1 LHFLCYAKSKRS
13 KQETSKYNKVKK
25 SMYTIDALISPQGS
39 LDILTLDE
47 INQLHKSASTGLH
60 ELFRQCCL
68 AVLNCGSEEDDIEA
82 LLQRNE
88 RFDVEIVPQ
97 TRGVLL
103 QLNNAPK
110 SAFVDG
116 EVILGIKE
124 NLYSVLR
131 DIIYINNN
139 LLNSEKVRTGTQLTD
154 LVFQILRH
162 AQALAPRRKPNI
174 VVCWGGHS
182 INDIEY
188 DYTKK
193 VGYELGLR
201 GYDICTGCGPGA
213 MKGPMKGAHIAHAK
227 QRCYDYRYI
236 GITEPGIIAAESPNA
251 MVNELIIMPDI
262 EKRLEA
268 FVRLGHGFI
277 VFPGG
282 VGTAEEILYLLGILL
297 HPNNAQ
303 LKVPLI
309 FTGPTSSKAYF
320 DQIDAFIGATLGP
333 KAQAKYQIII
343 QDPSAVAIASK
354 AQINNVLEHRQ
365 KTGDAYHYNWQL
377 HIEDDFQHPFIPT
390 HDNMANLIL
399 DSSLSTATLA
409 SNLRKAMSGIVAG
422 NVKTF
427 GLEQIRLHGPY
438 KLKAQTKMLDK
449 LDVLLRSFVA
459 QNRMKLPGS
468 KAYQPCYTVS
478 DLET

>member
-1 LHFLCYAKSKRS
+1 MH
-13 KQETSKYNKVKK
+13 TMN
-25 SMYTIDALISPQGS
+25 ALISPQGS
-39 LDILTLDE
+39 LDILTLEE
-47 INQLHKSASTGLH
+47 IKQLQKSATTGLH
-60 ELFRQCCL
+60 ELFRQCSL
-68 AVLNCGSEEDDIEA
+68 AVLNCGVEGDDIEA
-82 LLQRNE
+82 LLQRNQ
-88 RFDVEIVPQ
+88 RFEVEIVPQ

-103 QLNNAPK
+103 QLNNAPT

-116 EVILGIKE
+116 EIILGIKE

-139 LLNSEKVRTGTQLTD
+139 LLSNEKIRTGTQLTD

-227 QRCYDYRYI
+227 QRCHDYRYI
-236 GITEPGIIAAESPNA
+236 GITEPGIIAAESPNP

-297 HPNNAQ
+297 HPSNAK

-320 DQIDAFIGATLGP
+320 EQIDAFIGATLGP

-354 AQINNVLEHRQ
+354 IQINDVLEHRQ

-377 HIEDDFQHPFIPT
+377 HIEEDFQHPFVPT
-390 HDNMANLIL
+390 HQNMANLKL
-399 DSSLSTATLA
+399 DSSLATATLA

-438 KLKAQTKMLDK
+438 KLNAQTQMLEK

-459 QNRMKLPGS
+459 QDRMKLPGS

-478 DLET
+478 DADIK

>member
-1 LHFLCYAKSKRS
+1 MR
-13 KQETSKYNKVKK
+13 
-25 SMYTIDALISPQGS
+25 TIDALISPQGS
-39 LDILTLDE
+39 LDILTLEE
-47 INQLHKSASTGLH
+47 IKQLHKSASTGLH

-68 AVLNCGSEEDDIEA
+68 AVLNCGTEEDDISA
-82 LLQRNE
+82 LLQRNKK
-88 RFDVEIVPQ
+88 FDVEVVPQ

-103 QLNNAPK
+103 QLNNAPI

-116 EVILGIKE
+116 EIILGIKE

-131 DIIYINNN
+131 DIIYLSNN
-139 LLNSEKVRTGTQLTD
+139 LSNNDEPRTGTELTA

-162 AQALAPRRKPNI
+162 AQALAPRRKPKI

-182 INDIEY
+182 IKPIEY

-193 VGYELGLR
+193 VGYDLGLR

-227 QRCYDYRYI
+227 QRCHDYRYI
-236 GITEPGIIAAESPNA
+236 GITEPGIIAAESPNP

-268 FVRLGHGFI
+268 FVRLGHAFI

-282 VGTAEEILYLLGILL
+282 VGTAEEILYLLGILV
-297 HPNNAQ
+297 HPKNDHI
-303 LKVPLI
+303 KVPLI
-309 FTGPTSSKAYF
+309 FTGPASSKAYF
-320 DQIDAFIGATLGP
+320 EQIDAFIGATLGS
-333 KAQAKYQIII
+333 KAQTKYQIII
-343 QDPSAVAIASK
+343 EDPHAVAIAIKS
-354 AQINNVLEHRQ
+354 QMEDVVEHRQ
-365 KTGDAYHYNWQL
+365 TVGDAYHYNWQL
-377 HIEDDFQHPFIPT
+377 HIEEDFQRPFIPT
-390 HDNMANLIL
+390 HANMANLKL
-399 DSSLSTATLA
+399 ESSLPTATLA

-438 KLKAQTKMLDK
+438 ELKAEAEMLNK
-449 LDVLLRSFVA
+449 LDVLLQSFVA
-459 QNRMKLPGS
+459 QDRMKLPGS
-468 KAYQPCYTVS
+468 KVYEPCYRVN
-478 DLET
+478 

>member
-1 LHFLCYAKSKRS
+1 
-13 KQETSKYNKVKK
+13 
-25 SMYTIDALISPQGS
+25 MYTIDALISPQGS

-297 HPNNAQ
+297 HPNNAE

>member
-1 LHFLCYAKSKRS
+1 
-13 KQETSKYNKVKK
+13 
-25 SMYTIDALISPQGS
+25 MYTIDALISPQGS

-297 HPNNAQ
+297 HPNNAE

-438 KLKAQTKMLDK
+438 KLKAQTQMLDK

>member
-1 LHFLCYAKSKRS
+1 MH
-13 KQETSKYNKVKK
+13 
-25 SMYTIDALISPQGS
+25 TIDALISPQGS
-39 LDILTLDE
+39 LDILTLEE

-68 AVLNCGSEEDDIEA
+68 AVLNCGIEEDDIEA

-88 RFDVEIVPQ
+88 QFDVEVVPQ

-103 QLNNAPK
+103 QLNNAPI

-116 EVILGIKE
+116 EIILGIKE

-131 DIIYINNN
+131 DIIYLSNS
-139 LLNSEKVRTGTQLTD
+139 LLHNEQNHTGTELTA

-182 INDIEY
+182 IKTIEY

-193 VGYELGLR
+193 VGYDLGLR

-227 QRCYDYRYI
+227 QRCHDYRYI
-236 GITEPGIIAAESPNA
+236 GITEPGIIAAESPNP

-268 FVRLGHGFI
+268 FVRLGHAFI

-282 VGTAEEILYLLGILL
+282 VGTAEEILYLLGILV
-297 HPNNAQ
+297 HPKNDHI
-303 LKVPLI
+303 KVPLI
-309 FTGPTSSKAYF
+309 FTGPTSAKAYF
-320 DQIDAFIGATLGP
+320 EQIDAFIGATLGS
-333 KAQAKYQIII
+333 KAQAKYEIII
-343 QDPSAVAIASK
+343 EDPHAVAIAIKS
-354 AQINNVLEHRQ
+354 QIEEVVEHRQ
-365 KTGDAYHYNWQL
+365 KVGDAYHYNWQL
-377 HIEDDFQHPFIPT
+377 HIEEDFQRPFIPT
-390 HDNMANLIL
+390 HANMANLKL
-399 DSSLSTATLA
+399 ESSLPTATLA

-438 KLKAQTKMLDK
+438 ELNAEAALLKY
-449 LDVLLRSFVA
+449 LDVLLQSFVA
-459 QNRMKLPGS
+459 QDRMKLPGS
-468 KAYQPCYTVS
+468 KVYQPCYTVS
-478 DLET
+478 

>member
-1 LHFLCYAKSKRS
+1 
-13 KQETSKYNKVKK
+13 
-25 SMYTIDALISPQGS
+25 MYTIDALISPQGS

-365 KTGDAYHYNWQL
+365 KIGDAYHYNWQL

>member
-1 LHFLCYAKSKRS
+1 
-13 KQETSKYNKVKK
+13 
-25 SMYTIDALISPQGS
+25 MYTIDALISPQGS

-60 ELFRQCCL
+60 ELFRRCCL

-251 MVNELIIMPDI
+251 TVNELIIMPDI

-343 QDPSAVAIASK
+343 QDPSAVAIACK

>member
-1 LHFLCYAKSKRS
+1 MR
-13 KQETSKYNKVKK
+13 
-25 SMYTIDALISPQGS
+25 TINALISPQGS
-39 LDILTLDE
+39 LDILTLEE
-47 INQLHKSASTGLH
+47 IKQLHKSASTGLH

-68 AVLNCGSEEDDIEA
+68 AVLNCGIEEDDIEA

-88 RFDVEIVPQ
+88 KFDVDVVPQ

-103 QLNNAPK
+103 QLKNAPI

-116 EVILGIKE
+116 EIILGIKE

-131 DIIYINNN
+131 DIIYLSNN
-139 LLNSEKVRTGTQLTD
+139 LLSDEQPHTGTELTA

-182 INDIEY
+182 IKPIEY

-193 VGYELGLR
+193 VGYDLGLR

-227 QRCYDYRYI
+227 QRCHDYRYI
-236 GITEPGIIAAESPNA
+236 GITEPGIIAAESPNP

-268 FVRLGHGFI
+268 FVRLGHAFI

-282 VGTAEEILYLLGILL
+282 VGTAEEILYLLGILV
-297 HPNNAQ
+297 HPKNDHI
-303 LKVPLI
+303 KVPLI

-320 DQIDAFIGATLGP
+320 EQIDAFIGATLGE

-343 QDPSAVAIASK
+343 ENPQAVAIAIKS
-354 AQINNVLEHRQ
+354 QMEEVVEHRQ
-365 KTGDAYHYNWQL
+365 KVGDAYHYNWQL
-377 HIEDDFQHPFIPT
+377 HIEEDFQRPFIPT
-390 HDNMANLIL
+390 HANMANLKL
-399 DSSLSTATLA
+399 ESSLPTATLA

-438 KLKAQTKMLDK
+438 ELKAEAEMLNK
-449 LDVLLRSFVA
+449 LDVLLQSFVA
-459 QNRMKLPGS
+459 QDRMKLPGS
-468 KAYQPCYTVS
+468 KVYEPCYRVS
-478 DLET
+478 

>member
-1 LHFLCYAKSKRS
+1 
-13 KQETSKYNKVKK
+13 
-25 SMYTIDALISPQGS
+25 MYTIDALISPQGS
-39 LDILTLDE
+39 LDILSLDE

>member
-1 LHFLCYAKSKRS
+1 MR
-13 KQETSKYNKVKK
+13 
-25 SMYTIDALISPQGS
+25 TIDALISPQGS
-39 LDILTLDE
+39 LDILTLEE
-47 INQLHKSASTGLH
+47 IKQLHKSASTGLH

-68 AVLNCGSEEDDIEA
+68 AVLNCGIEEDDIEA

-88 RFDVEIVPQ
+88 KFDVDVVPQ

-103 QLNNAPK
+103 QLKNAPI

-116 EVILGIKE
+116 EIILGIKE

-131 DIIYINNN
+131 DIIYLNNN
-139 LLNSEKVRTGTQLTD
+139 LLNNEQPHTGTELTA

-182 INDIEY
+182 IKPIEY

-193 VGYELGLR
+193 VGYDLGLR

-227 QRCYDYRYI
+227 QRCHDYRYI
-236 GITEPGIIAAESPNA
+236 GITEPGIIAAESPNP

-268 FVRLGHGFI
+268 FVRLGHAFI

-282 VGTAEEILYLLGILL
+282 VGTAEEILYLLGILV
-297 HPNNAQ
+297 HPKNEHI
-303 LKVPLI
+303 KVPLI

-320 DQIDAFIGATLGP
+320 EQIDAFIGATLGE

-343 QDPSAVAIASK
+343 EDPHAVAIAIKS
-354 AQINNVLEHRQ
+354 QMEEVVEHRQ
-365 KTGDAYHYNWQL
+365 KVGDAYHYNWQL
-377 HIEDDFQHPFIPT
+377 HIEEDFQRPFIPT
-390 HDNMANLIL
+390 HANMANLKL
-399 DSSLSTATLA
+399 ESNLPTATLA

-438 KLKAQTKMLDK
+438 ELKAEAEMLNK
-449 LDVLLRSFVA
+449 LDVLLQSFVA
-459 QNRMKLPGS
+459 QDRMKLPGS
-468 KAYQPCYTVS
+468 KVYEPCYRVS
-478 DLET
+478 

>member
-1 LHFLCYAKSKRS
+1 MR
-13 KQETSKYNKVKK
+13 
-25 SMYTIDALISPQGS
+25 TINALISPQGS
-39 LDILTLDE
+39 LDILTLEE
-47 INQLHKSASTGLH
+47 IKQLHKSASTGLH

-68 AVLNCGSEEDDIEA
+68 AVLNCGIEEDDIEA

-88 RFDVEIVPQ
+88 KFDVDVVPQ

-103 QLNNAPK
+103 QLKNAPI

-116 EVILGIKE
+116 EIILGIKE

-131 DIIYINNN
+131 DIIYLSNN
-139 LLNSEKVRTGTQLTD
+139 LLSDEQPHTGTQLTA

-182 INDIEY
+182 IKPIEY

-193 VGYELGLR
+193 VGYDLGLR

-227 QRCYDYRYI
+227 QRCHDYRYI
-236 GITEPGIIAAESPNA
+236 GITEPGIIAAESPNP

-268 FVRLGHGFI
+268 FVRLGHAFI

-282 VGTAEEILYLLGILL
+282 VGTAEEILYLLGILV
-297 HPNNAQ
+297 HPKNDHI
-303 LKVPLI
+303 KVPLI

-320 DQIDAFIGATLGP
+320 EQIDAFIGATLGE

-343 QDPSAVAIASK
+343 ENPQAVAIAIKS
-354 AQINNVLEHRQ
+354 QMEEVVEHRQ
-365 KTGDAYHYNWQL
+365 KVGDAYHYNWQL
-377 HIEDDFQHPFIPT
+377 HIEEDFQRPFIPT
-390 HDNMANLIL
+390 HANMANLKL
-399 DSSLSTATLA
+399 ESGLPTATLA

-427 GLEQIRLHGPY
+427 GLEQIRLYGPY
-438 KLKAQTKMLDK
+438 ELKAEAEMLNK
-449 LDVLLRSFVA
+449 LDVLLQSFVA
-459 QNRMKLPGS
+459 QDRMKLPGS
-468 KAYQPCYTVS
+468 KVYEPCYRVS
-478 DLET
+478 

>member
-1 LHFLCYAKSKRS
+1 MH
-13 KQETSKYNKVKK
+13 TV
-25 SMYTIDALISPQGS
+25 DALISPQGS

-139 LLNSEKVRTGTQLTD
+139 LLNSEKERTGTQLTD

>member
-1 LHFLCYAKSKRS
+1 
-13 KQETSKYNKVKK
+13 
-25 SMYTIDALISPQGS
+25 MYTIDALISPQGS

-365 KTGDAYHYNWQL
+365 KIGDAYHYNWQL

-427 GLEQIRLHGPY
+427 GLEQIRLHGPD

-478 DLET
+478 ELET

>member
-1 LHFLCYAKSKRS
+1 MH
-13 KQETSKYNKVKK
+13 
-25 SMYTIDALISPQGS
+25 TIDALISPQGS
-39 LDILTLDE
+39 LDILTLEE

-68 AVLNCGSEEDDIEA
+68 AILNCGTEEDDIEA
-82 LLQRNE
+82 LLQRNKQ
-88 RFDVEIVPQ
+88 FDVEVVPQ

-103 QLNNAPK
+103 QLNNAPI

-116 EVILGIKE
+116 EIILGIKE

-131 DIIYINNN
+131 DIIYLNNS
-139 LLNSEKVRTGTQLTD
+139 LLHNDQSHTGTQLTA

-182 INDIEY
+182 IKTVEY

-193 VGYELGLR
+193 VGYDLGLR

-227 QRCYDYRYI
+227 QRCHDYRYI
-236 GITEPGIIAAESPNA
+236 GITEPGIIAAESPNP

-268 FVRLGHGFI
+268 FVRLGHAFI

-297 HPNNAQ
+297 HPKNDQ
-303 LKVPLI
+303 LTVPLI
-309 FTGPTSSKAYF
+309 FTGPTSAKAYF
-320 DQIDAFIGATLGP
+320 EQIDAFIGATLGA
-333 KAQAKYQIII
+333 KAQSKYQIII
-343 QDPSAVAIASK
+343 EDPSAVAIAIK
-354 AQINNVLEHRQ
+354 AQMEDVVEHRQ
-365 KTGDAYHYNWQL
+365 KVGDAYHYNWQL
-377 HIEDDFQHPFIPT
+377 HIEEDFQRPFIPT
-390 HDNMANLIL
+390 HTNMAGLKL
-399 DSSLSTATLA
+399 ESSLPTATLA

-438 KLKAQTKMLDK
+438 QLKAEAEMLSK
-449 LDVLLRSFVA
+449 LDVLLQSFVA
-459 QNRMKLPGS
+459 QDRMKLPGS
-468 KAYQPCYTVS
+468 KVYQPCYTVS
-478 DLET
+478 

>member
-1 LHFLCYAKSKRS
+1 
-13 KQETSKYNKVKK
+13 
-25 SMYTIDALISPQGS
+25 MYTIDALISPQGS

-60 ELFRQCCL
+60 ELFRRCCL

-343 QDPSAVAIASK
+343 QDPSAVAIACK

>member
-1 LHFLCYAKSKRS
+1 MH
-13 KQETSKYNKVKK
+13 
-25 SMYTIDALISPQGS
+25 TIDALISPQGS
-39 LDILTLDE
+39 LDILTLEE

-68 AVLNCGSEEDDIEA
+68 AVLNCGIEEDDIEA

-88 RFDVEIVPQ
+88 QFDVEVVPQ

-103 QLNNAPK
+103 QLNNAPI

-116 EVILGIKE
+116 EIILGIKE

-131 DIIYINNN
+131 DIIYLSNSLLHNEQNN
-139 LLNSEKVRTGTQLTD
+139 TGTELTA

-182 INDIEY
+182 IKTIEY

-193 VGYELGLR
+193 VGYDLGLR

-227 QRCYDYRYI
+227 QRCHDYRYI
-236 GITEPGIIAAESPNA
+236 GITEPGIIAAESPNP

-268 FVRLGHGFI
+268 FVRLGHAFI

-282 VGTAEEILYLLGILL
+282 VGTAEEILYLLGILV
-297 HPNNAQ
+297 HPKNDHI
-303 LKVPLI
+303 KVPLI
-309 FTGPTSSKAYF
+309 FTGPTSAKAYF
-320 DQIDAFIGATLGP
+320 EQIDAFIGATLGS
-333 KAQAKYQIII
+333 KAQAKYEIII
-343 QDPSAVAIASK
+343 EDPHAVAIAIKS
-354 AQINNVLEHRQ
+354 QIEEVVEHRQ
-365 KTGDAYHYNWQL
+365 KVGDAYHYNWQL
-377 HIEDDFQHPFIPT
+377 HIEEDFQRPFIPT
-390 HDNMANLIL
+390 HANMANLKL
-399 DSSLSTATLA
+399 ESSLPTATLA

-438 KLKAQTKMLDK
+438 QLKAEAEMLNK
-449 LDVLLRSFVA
+449 LDVLLQSFVA
-459 QNRMKLPGS
+459 QDRMKLPGS

-478 DLET
+478 

>member
-1 LHFLCYAKSKRS
+1 MH
-13 KQETSKYNKVKK
+13 
-25 SMYTIDALISPQGS
+25 TIDALISPQGS
-39 LDILTLDE
+39 LDILTLEE

-68 AVLNCGSEEDDIEA
+68 AVLNCGIEEDDIEA

-88 RFDVEIVPQ
+88 QFDVEVVPQ

-103 QLNNAPK
+103 QLNNAPI

-116 EVILGIKE
+116 EIILGIKE

-131 DIIYINNN
+131 DIIYLSNS
-139 LLNSEKVRTGTQLTD
+139 LLHNEQNHTGTELTA

-182 INDIEY
+182 IKTIEY

-193 VGYELGLR
+193 VGYDLGLR

-227 QRCYDYRYI
+227 QRCHDYRYI
-236 GITEPGIIAAESPNA
+236 GITEPGIIAAESPNP

-268 FVRLGHGFI
+268 FVRLGHAFI

-282 VGTAEEILYLLGILL
+282 VGTAEEILYLLGILV
-297 HPNNAQ
+297 HPKNDHI
-303 LKVPLI
+303 KVPLI
-309 FTGPTSSKAYF
+309 FTGPTSAKAYF
-320 DQIDAFIGATLGP
+320 EQIDAFIGATLGP
-333 KAQAKYQIII
+333 KAQAKYEIII
-343 QDPSAVAIASK
+343 EDPHAVAVTIKS
-354 AQINNVLEHRQ
+354 QIEEVVEHRQ
-365 KTGDAYHYNWQL
+365 KVGDAYHYNWQL
-377 HIEDDFQHPFIPT
+377 HIEEDFQRPFIPT
-390 HDNMANLIL
+390 HANMANLKL
-399 DSSLSTATLA
+399 ESSLPTATLA

-438 KLKAQTKMLDK
+438 ELNAEAALLKY
-449 LDVLLRSFVA
+449 LDVLLQSFVA
-459 QNRMKLPGS
+459 PG
-468 KAYQPCYTVS
+468 PH
-478 DLET
+478 ETAW

>member
-1 LHFLCYAKSKRS
+1 MH
-13 KQETSKYNKVKK
+13 
-25 SMYTIDALISPQGS
+25 TIDALISPQGS
-39 LDILTLDE
+39 LDILTLEE

-68 AVLNCGSEEDDIEA
+68 AVLNCGIEEDDIEA

-88 RFDVEIVPQ
+88 QFDVEVVPQ

-103 QLNNAPK
+103 QLNNAPI

-116 EVILGIKE
+116 EIILGIKE

-131 DIIYINNN
+131 DIIYLSNSLLHNEQNN
-139 LLNSEKVRTGTQLTD
+139 TGTELTA

-182 INDIEY
+182 IKTIEY

-193 VGYELGLR
+193 VGYDLGLR

-227 QRCYDYRYI
+227 QRCHDYRYI
-236 GITEPGIIAAESPNA
+236 GITEPGIIAAESPNP

-268 FVRLGHGFI
+268 FVRLGHAFI

-282 VGTAEEILYLLGILL
+282 VGTAEEILYLLGILV
-297 HPNNAQ
+297 HPKNDHI
-303 LKVPLI
+303 KVPLI
-309 FTGPTSSKAYF
+309 FTGPTSAKAYF
-320 DQIDAFIGATLGP
+320 EQIDAFIGATLGS
-333 KAQAKYQIII
+333 KAQAKYEIII
-343 QDPSAVAIASK
+343 EDPHAVAIAIKS
-354 AQINNVLEHRQ
+354 QIEEVVEHRQ
-365 KTGDAYHYNWQL
+365 KVGDAYHYNWQL
-377 HIEDDFQHPFIPT
+377 HIEEDFQRPFIPT
-390 HDNMANLIL
+390 HANMANLKL
-399 DSSLSTATLA
+399 ESSLPTATLA

-438 KLKAQTKMLDK
+438 ELNAEAALLKY
-449 LDVLLRSFVA
+449 LDVLLQSFVA
-459 QNRMKLPGS
+459 QDRMKLPGS
-468 KAYQPCYTVS
+468 KVYQPCYTVS
-478 DLET
+478 

>member
-1 LHFLCYAKSKRS
+1 MR
-13 KQETSKYNKVKK
+13 
-25 SMYTIDALISPQGS
+25 TINALISPQGS
-39 LDILTLDE
+39 LDILTLEE
-47 INQLHKSASTGLH
+47 IKQLHKSASTGLH

-68 AVLNCGSEEDDIEA
+68 AVLNCGIEEDDIEA

-88 RFDVEIVPQ
+88 KFDVDVVPQ

-103 QLNNAPK
+103 QLKNAPI

-116 EVILGIKE
+116 EIILGIKE

-131 DIIYINNN
+131 DIIYLSNN
-139 LLNSEKVRTGTQLTD
+139 LLSDEQPHTGTQLTA

-182 INDIEY
+182 IKPIEY

-193 VGYELGLR
+193 VGYDLGLR

-227 QRCYDYRYI
+227 QRCHDYRYI
-236 GITEPGIIAAESPNA
+236 GITEPGIIAAESPNP

-268 FVRLGHGFI
+268 FVRLGHAFI

-282 VGTAEEILYLLGILL
+282 VGTAEEILYLLGILV
-297 HPNNAQ
+297 HPKNDHI
-303 LKVPLI
+303 KVPLI

-320 DQIDAFIGATLGP
+320 EQIDAFIGATLGE

-343 QDPSAVAIASK
+343 ENPQDVAIAIKS
-354 AQINNVLEHRQ
+354 QMEEVVEHRQ
-365 KTGDAYHYNWQL
+365 KVGDAYHYNWQL
-377 HIEDDFQHPFIPT
+377 HIEEDFQRPFIPT
-390 HDNMANLIL
+390 HANMANLKL
-399 DSSLSTATLA
+399 ESSLPTATLA

-438 KLKAQTKMLDK
+438 ELKAEAEMLNK
-449 LDVLLRSFVA
+449 LDVLLQSFVA
-459 QNRMKLPGS
+459 QDRMKLPGS
-468 KAYQPCYTVS
+468 KVYEPCYRVS
-478 DLET
+478 

>member
-1 LHFLCYAKSKRS
+1 
-13 KQETSKYNKVKK
+13 
-25 SMYTIDALISPQGS
+25 M
-39 LDILTLDE
+39 
-47 INQLHKSASTGLH
+47 NQLHKSASTGLH

-68 AVLNCGSEEDDIEA
+68 AVLNCGIEEDDIAA
-82 LLQRNE
+82 LLARNAK
-88 RFDVEIVPQ
+88 FDVDVVPQ

-103 QLNNAPK
+103 QLNNAPN

-116 EVILGIKE
+116 EIILGIKE

-131 DIIYINNN
+131 DIIYIGNS
-139 LLNSEKVRTGTQLTD
+139 LLDNEQTHTGTELTA

-182 INDIEY
+182 IKPIEY

-193 VGYELGLR
+193 VGYDLGLR

-227 QRCYDYRYI
+227 QRCHDYRYI
-236 GITEPGIIAAESPNA
+236 GITEPGIIAAESPNP

-268 FVRLGHGFI
+268 FVRLGHAFI

-282 VGTAEEILYLLGILL
+282 AGTAEEILYLLGILL
-297 HPNNAQ
+297 HPNNDQ

-309 FTGPTSSKAYF
+309 FTGPESSKAYF
-320 DQIDAFIGATLGP
+320 EQIDAFIGATLGP

-343 QDPSAVAIASK
+343 EDPSKVAHMVK
-354 AQINNVLEHRQ
+354 AQMEQVVEHRQ
-365 KTGDAYHYNWQL
+365 AVSDAYHYNWQL
-377 HIEDDFQHPFIPT
+377 HIEEDFQHPFIPT
-390 HDNMANLIL
+390 HANMAGLELTSNLP
-399 DSSLSTATLA
+399 TAQLA

-438 KLKAQTKMLDK
+438 KLKAGTDMLKK
-449 LDVLLRSFVA
+449 LDILLHSFVE
-459 QNRMKLPGS
+459 QDRMKLPGS
-468 KAYQPCYTVS
+468 KAYEPCYQVS
-478 DLET
+478 

>member
-1 LHFLCYAKSKRS
+1 MH
-13 KQETSKYNKVKK
+13 
-25 SMYTIDALISPQGS
+25 TIDALISPQGS

-365 KTGDAYHYNWQL
+365 KIGDAYHYNWQL

>member
-1 LHFLCYAKSKRS
+1 
-13 KQETSKYNKVKK
+13 
-25 SMYTIDALISPQGS
+25 MYTIDALISPQGS

-478 DLET
+478 ELET